1 MWVSTDKG
9 LYHSSDSGATFT
21 AIEGISQAWAL
32 GLGAAKEEGGYP
44 AVYVAATLDGVTG
57 YYRSDDEGA
66 SWVQIDDAKHGFG
79 APGSNVLTGDPRV
92 YGRCV
97 QGFLKGE
104 GVNMLLTW

>member
-1 MWVSTDKG
+1 MVLSRQGAWCSPSFDRLGTDWVC
-9 LYHSSDSGATFT
+9 ATRLT
-21 AIEGISQAWAL
+21 
-32 GLGAAKEEGGYP
+32 AAKEEGAYP

-66 SWVQIDDAKHGFG
+66 TWVQIDDAKHGFG

-97 QGFLKGE
+97 QDFLKGE
-104 GVNMLLTW
+104 GVNVLLTW